1 MRITAL
7 KQQIKNPDRVSVFV
21 DAKYSFSL
29 TLSQIISEK
38 LKVGLE
44 LNDQQINDLKSKSTD
59 EKLRLKALNWTLLRP
74 RSTRELKDYLK
85 RATYQKNRT
94 GDSNEQTKLT
104 VDDIVEDF
112 MNRGWVNDEIF
123 ARWWIERRSRA
134 DRSRSHIK
142 SELMGKGVSRE
153 IITEVLSEKDDSLAL
168 YVLVTKLKSKP
179 KYADRQK
186 LMRYL
191 VGKGFSYSSVTDALD
206 AGDGDSLD

>member
-1 MRITAL
+1 M
-7 KQQIKNPDRVSVFV
+7 FV

-44 LNDQQINDLKSKSTD
+44 LNDDLISSLKSKSTD
-59 EKLRLKALNWTLLRP
+59 EKLRMKALNWTLLRP
-74 RSTRELKDYLK
+74 RSTRELQDYLK
-85 RATYQKNRT
+85 RTTYQKSRPADT
-94 GDSNEQTKLT
+94 SEQTKLS
-104 VDDIVEDF
+104 VDDIVNDF
-112 MNRGWVNDEIF
+112 TTRGWVDDEVF

-134 DRSRSHIK
+134 DRSVSYIK

-153 IITEVLSEKDDSLAL
+153 IIAEVLSSKDDSSAL
-168 YVLVTKLKSKP
+168 KELVMKLKSKP

-191 VGKGFSYSSVTDALD
+191 VGKGFSYSSVTDALE
-206 AGDGDSLD
+206 AGDDNLD

>member
-44 LNDQQINDLKSKSTD
+44 LNDDLISSLKSKSTD
-59 EKLRLKALNWTLLRP
+59 EKLRMKALNWTLLRP
-74 RSTRELKDYLK
+74 RSTRELQDYLK
-85 RATYQKNRT
+85 RTTYQKSRPADT
-94 GDSNEQTKLT
+94 SEQTKLS
-104 VDDIVEDF
+104 VDDIVNDF
-112 MNRGWVNDEIF
+112 TTRGWVDDEVF

-134 DRSRSHIK
+134 DRSVSYIK

-153 IITEVLSEKDDSLAL
+153 IIAEVLSSKDDSSAL
-168 YVLVTKLKSKP
+168 KELVMKLKSKP

-191 VGKGFSYSSVTDALD
+191 VGKGFSYSSVTDALE
-206 AGDGDSLD
+206 AGDDNLD